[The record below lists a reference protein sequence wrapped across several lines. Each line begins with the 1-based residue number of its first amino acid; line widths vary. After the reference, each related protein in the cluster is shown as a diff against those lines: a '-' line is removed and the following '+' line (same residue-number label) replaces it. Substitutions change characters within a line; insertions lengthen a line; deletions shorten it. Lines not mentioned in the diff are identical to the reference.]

1 MATLGTLLACKTSC
15 GKELGRPGVEGRSLG
30 KTQPGIRAPQLHS
43 RHSTRSWGLARP
55 GMMLAAPPKQATD
68 LTPTR
73 TVQAAL
79 NAARRAEQRVERLSK
94 DEQTTHAQ
102 WDAYVKAMK
111 QSYVKEKKRF
121 QSRLEKLRKE
131 QAEALDQLEVAREA
145 FRSIV
150 VDAPM
155 SGAPQDGGSTPGP
168 ALVDPYMAMAMM
180 QQGHLPFP
188 PTLTAW
194 GLTVDG
200 AAGPLESR
208 APRPPAARG
217 PDTRRSPKGDGV
229 RQSIKE
235 ATKVPVVGAGHTSF
249 ADKLQSGRESLLSGT
264 ATTPFGLGMPVPA
277 TPTAAT
283 PSAEPGA
290 SLLGEG
296 MALGEVGAQPLLPDG
311 RHNLLA
317 HATIEDDD
325 LDLSEAEGEPP
336 PPTE

>member
-1 MATLGTLLACKTSC
+1 MGRGYNKDKKWQGDNGYSGHSAGLQDKLWKGAWSPRSRGQVPWKDPTWDQGPTAAFPAFDSKLGTGETRDDA
-15 GKELGRPGVEGRSLG
+15 GRPSEASDG
-30 KTQPGIRAPQLHS
+30 PA
-43 RHSTRSWGLARP
+43 
-55 GMMLAAPPKQATD
+55 
-68 LTPTR
+68 PTR

-111 QSYVKEKKRF
+111 QSYVKEK
-121 QSRLEKLRKE
+121 KE

-200 AAGPLESR
+200 RR
-208 APRPPAARG
+208 A
-217 PDTRRSPKGDGV
+217 S
-229 RQSIKE
+229 
-235 ATKVPVVGAGHTSF
+235 
-249 ADKLQSGRESLLSGT
+249 
-264 ATTPFGLGMPVPA
+264 
-277 TPTAAT
+277 
-283 PSAEPGA
+283 
-290 SLLGEG
+290 
-296 MALGEVGAQPLLPDG
+296 
-311 RHNLLA
+311 
-317 HATIEDDD
+317 
-325 LDLSEAEGEPP
+325 
-336 PPTE
+336 